1 MVRIS
6 GGIARYH
13 QGERQEARRLFA
25 QIWDEIAPN
34 GDPFHRCTLAH
45 FMADL
50 QEDPHDE
57 LAWDLRALEA
67 ADSLTDDRVKEHH
80 AAMELRSFYPSLHLN
95 LAEDYRK
102 LGDRERASEHL
113 SRAQESVEPLPDE
126 GFANFIRMGIARL
139 RERLAEE
146 RDA

>member
-1 MVRIS
+1 MERIHA
-6 GGIARYH
+6 GIACYH
-13 QGERQEARRLFA
+13 RGERDEARARLA
-25 QIWDEIAPN
+25 AVWEEIGPA

-50 QEDPHDE
+50 QQDPREE
-57 LAWDLRALEA
+57 LAWDLRALDA
-67 ADSLTDDRVKEHH
+67 ADALSDARLQEHH
-80 AAMELRSFYPSLHLN
+80 AALELRSFYPSLHLN

-113 SRAQESVEPLPDE
+113 ERAAACVEPLPDE

-146 RDA
+146 ASF